1 MHKRLIVF
9 LLVLGD
15 APARAAIDLL
25 PKLAVVQGSAP
36 GVVTI
41 TNRSDH
47 PEFVTVSLSRLLN
60 PGVAWRD
67 ERLEPVGLSRS
78 PSLYAWP
85 LRLSLAQGQSK
96 NITLQPL
103 QQVLQESVWRLEV
116 SPVTALSGQGS
127 PALAGG
133 VAVNLRFSALVR
145 QLPQKQTESLNSAC
159 SVGNV
164 TFTATGT
171 LRYPVHGLTL
181 NGAPVDDFNVYPGTP
196 ITLVGQRAAINGR
209 KVCR

>member
-1 MHKRLIVF
+1 MHKRLIVLS
-9 LLVLGD
+9 LLLGS
-15 APARAAIDLL
+15 APAWAAIDLL
-25 PKLAVVQGSAP
+25 PKLAVVQGNTP

-60 PGVAWRD
+60 PGVAWRE
-67 ERLEPVGLSRS
+67 ERLEPVGQAHN
-78 PSLYAWP
+78 PSLYVWP

-103 QQVLQESVWRLEV
+103 QQVRQESVWRLEV
-116 SPVTALSGQGS
+116 SPVTALSGQDS

-145 QLPQKQTESLNSAC
+145 QLPQKQTESLSSAC
-159 SVGNV
+159 SGGSI

-181 NGAPVDDFNVYPGTP
+181 NGAPAGDFNVYPGTP
-196 ITLVGQRAAINGR
+196 ITLAGQHAAINGR